1 MWEAVSGT
9 LWQLNLDTLESR
21 EIGNMVEDL
30 PYIFSIYNGNL
41 YIGSSLFGAL
51 RYDVYPLDSQG
62 MPGEKMDEASP
73 DFICAEQNAFSLEEE
88 VLPIPDCAAM
98 LNGYFI
104 TKKIHT
110 EAAAHFYLTNSAT
123 KEQQLLFDAYDILA
137 VTPTGI
143 YYYGDGTQ
151 IDTFHYYSFL
161 QKEALSF
168 LNEEISYDSFYLLTY
183 DRAWLYFYD
192 HSHIMRMSRST
203 GETEIFL
210 HTVPE
215 NLNSSYCAVDPEY
228 FYLDDEMIPL

>member
-1 MWEAVSGT
+1 MKTASLTAFFQTASTAGRWEAVSGT

-104 TKKIHT
+104 TKKSPT
-110 EAAAHFYLTNSAT
+110 TLYLIPMWS
-123 KEQQLLFDAYDILA
+123 
-137 VTPTGI
+137 P
-143 YYYGDGTQ
+143 
-151 IDTFHYYSFL
+151 
-161 QKEALSF
+161 
-168 LNEEISYDSFYLLTY
+168 
-183 DRAWLYFYD
+183 
-192 HSHIMRMSRST
+192 RSVNT
-203 GETEIFL
+203 
-210 HTVPE
+210 
-215 NLNSSYCAVDPEY
+215 
-228 FYLDDEMIPL
+228 